1 MAQVERF
8 SPRMLVTGRFRGVSM
23 ASATFVRTPIVI
35 DQIKVTIQYTTSW
48 LGQLCMITVERHDET
63 VQADSIFQMV
73 EQFSE

>member
-1 MAQVERF
+1 
-8 SPRMLVTGRFRGVSM
+8 M